1 MSLANTDPLATPSA
15 PESAAAKSR
24 RLTARR
30 VREARDRLTS
40 SSGTKPAFDHE
51 LLRQYSQNR
60 LSGALGVI
68 LLATAI
74 GLISTYW
81 ASPTWA
87 GLWMA
92 MVLTIQLASMVKCRE
107 FLAQP
112 PSDKGVKRARLTFV
126 VLDLLF
132 GLAWAINLAR
142 PTDDRTSSD
151 IINVFAM
158 LLVVAVSSMLGSSLP
173 IAVFATTAPLT
184 VAVAVNYL
192 FAGSVHGY
200 VLAGLALTALCY
212 FGLLANRLYTS
223 NLATLEARA
232 EKDELIGELEQA
244 KAKSD
249 EARRHA
255 EAANI
260 AKSRFLAQM
269 SHELRTPL
277 NAILGFSEVMK
288 NELFGV
294 HTVPAYKDYANDI
307 HNSGVHL
314 LGLIN
319 EILDLSRIEAGR
331 YELNEESVSLVQVA
345 EECRHLLKLRASN
358 RGIAI
363 HDMFEPDMPRLWADE
378 RAVRQICLNLL
389 SNAIKFTPQTGEIWL
404 KVGWTAAGGQYF
416 SVRDNGPGI
425 PESEI
430 PIVLDSFGQGSNAI
444 KSAEQGAGLGLPIVK
459 SLVELHGG
467 TFSLKSKLRE
477 GTEVV
482 VTFPPERVMAALEP
496 VVEASPPLI
505 FDPPPLDPFQF
516 DQRRSISGLLASM
529 RFGRAGG
536 SRTGAKDDRK

>member
-51 LLRQYSQNR
+51 LLRQYAQNR

-232 EKDELIGELEQA
+232 EKDALIGELEQA

-249 EARRHA
+249 EARRYA